1 MYLLQQQDQN
11 CGALVDE
18 LEEAVQQDGSD
29 WQQTAHALRQRA
41 DALDSADC
49 YDAHMEMGMLLTSRC
64 SHMHVLFVNLCLHS
78 DCGYSQG
85 GLRGNACFWL
95 ICGW

>member
-1 MYLLQQQDQN
+1 MHLCLMPQEDQS

-18 LEEAVQQDGSD
+18 LAEAVQQDGGD

-49 YDAHMEMGMLLTSRC
+49 YDAHMEMGMLLTARC
-64 SHMHVLFVNLCLHS
+64 SPIRVLSANLWMLA
-78 DCGYSQG
+78 
-85 GLRGNACFWL
+85 L
-95 ICGW
+95 